1 MKAWTQSASAIQGLT
16 AYDLEAPAKL
26 LYPVITPLRNS
37 TPRVSGRG
45 GIQANWRS
53 ITGINITG
61 MSPGVGQGNRS
72 GVITTSTA
80 NNIAAY
86 ASLGLE
92 DNVTFEADYAAEGF
106 DDVKARAVEGLLR
119 SLMIGEEKLILGG
132 DASLAL
138 ATTPTPSLVAGT
150 AGSLATDVDYSVI
163 CVALT
168 LEGFLNASV
177 AGGILAAVART
188 NADGSVDNYGGGS
201 AQKSAN
207 ATVSVTGPNGS
218 ISATVAQVRGAV
230 AYAWFW
236 SPSAGTEILGL
247 ITTINSALITATAT
261 GTQTAASLPA
271 SDNSRNVLVFDG
283 LLTQVFTVANNG
295 YFSAQ
300 PTGVAGTGTPL
311 TSDGAGGIVEL
322 DVALKSFWDT
332 SRLSPTAI
340 YVSSQEIQNIT
351 KKVLAGAVNSAQRFV
366 FDSKQGMIAGGTLV
380 RSYLN
385 KFAMDGAQEIPVKLH
400 PNMPAGTM
408 LFDTDVL
415 PYPLSNVTNVKQ
427 IRARRD
433 YYQIEWPL
441 RTRKYEYG
449 VYADEVLQNYFVPA
463 FGSITNIGNG

>member
-1 MKAWTQSASAIQGLT
+1 
-16 AYDLEAPAKL
+16 
-26 LYPVITPLRNS
+26 
-37 TPRVSGRG
+37 
-45 GIQANWRS
+45 
-53 ITGINITG
+53 
-61 MSPGVGQGNRS
+61 
-72 GVITTSTA
+72 
-80 NNIAAY
+80 
-86 ASLGLE
+86 
-92 DNVTFEADYAAEGF
+92 
-106 DDVKARAVEGLLR
+106 
-119 SLMIGEEKLILGG
+119 
-132 DASLAL
+132 
-138 ATTPTPSLVAGT
+138 
-150 AGSLATDVDYSVI
+150 
-163 CVALT
+163 
-168 LEGFLNASV
+168 V